1 VRGCFQVSDVAFVKA
16 LVFGKPPQ
24 AALEAPFDS
33 ELSVGYRL
41 GPLGMVGHDKRFLYD
56 IVANKQSGDL

>member
-1 VRGCFQVSDVAFVKA
+1 MAFVKA